1 MICRV
6 EKTKGFTIMSNYHLR
21 DRRLSFKARG
31 ILSVVLSLPEGWKF
45 SVEGLTGL
53 SDEDG
58 KASVGTGLKELEELK
73 YLKREQSLNE
83 KGQFSGFEY
92 VFYEFPQEPFTE
104 NRFTEKPFTENPF
117 TENPFTE
124 NQPQL
129 NTNNKVITKEL
140 NTNELNTKEYASTTP
155 ACDENAL
162 KLQILYLNGK
172 EKCVILASN
181 SQIEALKRDLSADE
195 LEHYLSKF
203 LYLKCEG
210 YSYAC
215 SDYEY
220 IMRMVEADRK
230 VKKRGDINA

>member
-6 EKTKGFTIMSNYHLR
+6 EKIKGFTVMSNYHLR
-21 DRRLSFKARG
+21 DERLSLKAKG
-31 ILSVVLSLPEGWKF
+31 LLSLVLSLPEKWDYSIK
-45 SVEGLTGL
+45 GL
-53 SDEDG
+53 EKICKDG
-58 KASVGTGLKELEELK
+58 KASVASALKELEKFK
-73 YLKREQSLNE
+73 YLEREQILNE
-83 KGQFSGFEY
+83 KKQFKGFSY
-92 VFYEFPQEPFTE
+92 VFYEFPRIPYPE
-104 NRFTEKPFTENPF
+104 NRDTENPYLENPY
-117 TENPFTE
+117 TENPDTE
-124 NQPQL
+124 NPPQL
-129 NTNNKVITKEL
+129 NTNNNVITKEL
-140 NTNELNTKEYASTTP
+140 NTNKLNTKEYASTTP

-172 EKCVILASN
+172 EKCVILASD

-230 VKKRGDINA
+230 VKKRS

>member
-6 EKTKGFTIMSNYHLR
+6 EKTKGFTVMSNYHLM
-21 DRRLSFKARG
+21 DERLSLKAKG
-31 ILSVVLSLPEGWKF
+31 LLSLVLSLPEKWDYSIKGLGVICK
-45 SVEGLTGL
+45 EGR
-53 SDEDG
+53 DCI
-58 KASVGTGLKELEELK
+58 ASVLKELEKFK
-73 YLKREQSLNE
+73 YLERERIFDE
-83 KGQFSGFEY
+83 KNKIKGFTY
-92 VFYEFPQEPFTE
+92 VFYECPRIPYTGFPD
-104 NRFTEKPFTENPF
+104 TENPDTAF
-117 TENPFTE
+117 PYTGFPDMENP
-124 NQPQL
+124 PQL
-129 NTNNKVITKEL
+129 NTNNKVITKKL

-172 EKCVILASN
+172 EKCVILASD
-181 SQIEALKRDLSADE
+181 SQIEALKRDLSSDE

-220 IMRMVEADRK
+220 IMRMVEADRG
-230 VKKRGDINA
+230 VRS